1 MEGGGMKIKHTSL
14 IIVFNFLLFINY
26 ANASCSGTTGLM
38 SFNIGT
44 ISIPADAPHSVDT
57 YYYNNPNIAPQS
69 VYINA
74 DLSCSYGYTLTG
86 HIYNPVPETDD
97 LEKLMLTDGQWSGL
111 GIKFYNNTVSSSWW
125 NSFRMLS
132 PPNSVKASSSW
143 DKYCFTADCWHN
155 NGDMSI
161 VQSGDIGIT
170 GGGSSVKPGP
180 FNTRIN
186 AVYTA
191 DGYDAMD
198 FIISGVI
205 SIPSCT
211 VDSSS
216 PKQVNLEEI
225 HVIDLE
231 KKGSTAKETSF
242 NIQLTCSGDTDV
254 SLLLDGQE
262 DANTSGQGVLAINKG
277 ARMASGVGIQL
288 LFNNSP
294 AELGKDFPVGH
305 ATEGA
310 FTIPMT
316 ARYFKTTATPVKPGN
331 VVTAVVYI
339 LTYY

>member
-1 MEGGGMKIKHTSL
+1 MTLHYIFPHA
-14 IIVFNFLLFINY
+14 VFVFMLTTNY
-26 ANASCSGTTGLM
+26 ANASCSGTTGVM
-38 SFNIGT
+38 SIDVGT
-44 ISIPADAPHSVDT
+44 ISIPVDSPNSVET
-57 YYYNNPNIAPQS
+57 FYYNQTNVAPQN
-69 VYINA
+69 VATNA
-74 DLSCSYGYTLTG
+74 DLLCSTSSFTFAG
-86 HIYNPVPETDD
+86 HIHNSVPETND
-97 LEKLMLTDGQWSGL
+97 LEKLMLIDGNWSGL
-111 GIKFYNNTVSSSWW
+111 GIKFYNNSLPGWYTTL
-125 NSFRMLS
+125 NMLS
-132 PPNSVKASSSW
+132 PPSSVQGGW
-143 DKYCFTADCWHN
+143 NKYCFTSDCWHN
-155 NGDMSI
+155 NGDMSVI
-161 VQSGDIGIT
+161 QSGSIGIT
-170 GGGSSVKPGP
+170 GGGSRIKPAP

-205 SIPSCT
+205 VTPSCT

-231 KKGSTAKETSF
+231 KKGSTAKETAF
-242 NIQLTCSGDTDV
+242 NIQLNCSGDTDV

-262 DANTSGQGVLAINKG
+262 DADASGQGVLAINKG
-277 ARMASGVGIQL
+277 AQMASGVGIQL